1 MLVRRMAIGSAVV
14 LALVAVGDQGLR
26 AAAEHRLARQT
37 SCRLHAVHSSV
48 GIGGPLLVPQIVRN
62 RYRHIT
68 IHSQGLREPGGAV
81 NLNADLYEV
90 RQVGHSRLYAGH
102 GEVSVVVPFAT
113 IGAAA
118 GKDVSASEA
127 DGQLLFTSTDTADG
141 TQGSTVYAAVALE
154 ADTVVVTPVRVMLAG
169 KQVPW
174 AQARRT
180 AARTG
185 QSLAQ
190 RRVRLPAL
198 LTSLGLTSAT
208 ATPAGLVLE
217 ASGPGLTLTIPNVPG
232 C

>member
-14 LALVAVGDQGLR
+14 VALVAVGDQGLR
-26 AAAEHRLARQT
+26 AAAEHRLGRQT
-37 SCRLHAVHSSV
+37 NCRLDAIHSSV
-48 GIGGPLLVPQIVRN
+48 GIGGPLLIPQIVRN

-68 IHSQGLREPGGAV
+68 IHSQGLRQPGGPV
-81 NLNADLYEV
+81 NLNADLYDV
-90 RQVGHSRLYAGH
+90 REVGHSRLDAGH
-102 GEVSVVVPFAT
+102 GQVDVVVPFST

-127 DGQLLFTSTDTADG
+127 DGQLLFTSTDKADD
-141 TQGSTVYAAVALE
+141 TQGSTVYADVALE
-154 ADTVVVTPVRVMLAG
+154 GDTVVVTPVRVMLAG

-174 AQARRT
+174 AQAERT

-190 RRVRLPAL
+190 RRVRLPSL
-198 LTSLGLTSAT
+198 LTSLGLTSVT
-208 ATPAGLVLE
+208 ATPAGLVLQ
-217 ASGPGLTLTIPNVPG
+217 AAGPGLVLTIPDVPG